1 MTKEIKQDLKDLCM
15 WSSIVGISAS
25 FVIMGLVYN
34 ISLSIVGLIFF
45 GVGAYSTDKIVKK
58 ILSEVGQV

>member
-45 GVGAYSTDKIVKK
+45 GVSAYSVDNLTKKVLSKI
-58 ILSEVGQV
+58 G